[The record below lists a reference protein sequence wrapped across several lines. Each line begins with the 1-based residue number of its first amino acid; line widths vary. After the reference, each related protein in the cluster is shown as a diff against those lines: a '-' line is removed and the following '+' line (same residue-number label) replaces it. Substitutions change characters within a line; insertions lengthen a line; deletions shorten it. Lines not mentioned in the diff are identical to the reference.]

1 MLFVKMEQNYT
12 YKMLNANKIAQHPP
26 EVTIKH
32 RICNNKNKRK

>member
-1 MLFVKMEQNYT
+1 MYIVHKLI
-12 YKMLNANKIAQHPP
+12 KIYINQFNLKPPDLPP